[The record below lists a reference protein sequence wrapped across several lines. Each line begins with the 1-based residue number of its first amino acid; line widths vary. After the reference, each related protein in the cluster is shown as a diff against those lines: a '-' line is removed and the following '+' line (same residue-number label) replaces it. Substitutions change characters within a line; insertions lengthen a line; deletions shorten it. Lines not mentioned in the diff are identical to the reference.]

1 MAFGKRKLGLP
12 IAAGLLA
19 AITIIVF
26 VFASGVPLPSMENN
40 PSVGDNQGSLTVL
53 LMDAPVEVD
62 ELWINVTGVEVH
74 KVMEEAEV
82 EEEGE
87 EENDADSW
95 VSIDLSGAEPHE
107 IVFDLL
113 KYRIDNEG
121 ENSLLLNLASG
132 YTAEGDY
139 NKIRITVYNATA
151 KYYERDAEGN
161 VVYEDGPEEGTVVP
175 VIAKN
180 QTLKVPS
187 KKIDVITKF
196 SIDAQNPVTVLI
208 DMQPD
213 WIAISKSGNLRPVLK
228 ATVSQSL
235 EGVEVETVDSTQGEQ
250 TQ

>member
-1 MAFGKRKLGLP
+1 
-12 IAAGLLA
+12 
-19 AITIIVF
+19 
-26 VFASGVPLPSMENN
+26 
-40 PSVGDNQGSLTVL
+40 
-53 LMDAPVEVD
+53 
-62 ELWINVTGVEVH
+62 
-74 KVMEEAEV
+74 MEEAEV

-87 EENDADSW
+87 GDDDANSW
-95 VSIDLSGAEPHE
+95 VSIDLSGAEPE
-107 IVFDLL
+107 ELVFDLL
-113 KYRIDNEG
+113 KYRMGNEG

-151 KYYERDAEGN
+151 KYYERDENGI
-161 VVYEDGPEEGTVVP
+161 VVINPDTEMPF
-175 VIAKN
+175 IARN
-180 QTLKVPS
+180 QTLNVPS

-196 SIDAQNPVTVLI
+196 TIDAQNPVTVLI